1 MIKKAI
7 AYFIYKAVMGI
18 NCSSS
23 IPVYRESAVVKA
35 DTYRRM
41 NYVLELFL

>member
-7 AYFIYKAVMGI
+7 ASFIFKALMGI

-23 IPVYRESAVVKA
+23 IPVIRESAVVKA
-35 DTYRRM
+35 DTNRRM
-41 NYVLELFL
+41 NYILELFL